1 MPPGEGR
8 LYRVSPVVLHG
19 GRLLYDENAYGGQ
32 ELTDDMIIEN
42 GATLTIFDEYVAKA
56 NIIVKNGSI
65 VNGENGKIQ
74 FAPTKR
80 LRVEG
85 QCSIS
90 GSAGNKLNLEFEET
104 TGENQSGIVIQEG
117 GSLTIANCQ
126 VDDATIGINSLLNA
140 DYLNAQYVDFINCR
154 DYTINI
160 AGRSS
165 GENPTPPSQIEYCTI
180 TGSDY
185 GISILN
191 LSEINIQENTITNT
205 NWGIFLSSATNV
217 SVIDN
222 QINTNTDGVS
232 GIYVNS
238 SSGAI
243 RGNSISGHEVGIY
256 LANSSPDVGGNDIT
270 DCLYHGMYI
279 GDGSIPNMQGRLVL
293 NGGNHAWYATSG
305 YNHIYDNGGYEGP
318 GEDNDGSEIY
328 FNGRQANAIMEKGCN
343 MIIDDRE
350 PSPPLINTELLMN
363 CPFGQEI
370 SVSARLNYWGETEV
384 TEDRFGNLL
393 VDFGDALAE
402 PCPLPDGSGDEDELI
417 VKSSSGEIID
427 TVYSI
432 GEEVTNLTATELA
445 YSEAEE
451 KFLSGDMTSAMQ
463 LYDGIIA
470 SGAEVEEKYLA
481 YERKYEIGRITG
493 QPPEYFNQLGSTF
506 TSLASSA
513 QDSISQK
520 ILEQYSILSKVGEQE
535 YEESIGEFDA
545 IIQQNPNTEEAFY
558 AEIDAITTAILIEEA
573 DSTLQKGT
581 LGKYLVKPGENYLRK
596 LDAVLRKH
604 FGNGDKESEKETLP
618 TEYTLYQNYPNPFN
632 PLTTIKYDLP
642 NAGDVSLIIY
652 DILGRKVNELV
663 NTKQEAGRYEIQ
675 FNASSLASGV
685 YIYQLIAEKYI
696 SAKKMILLK

>member
-1 MPPGEGR
+1 MTDIEGGAGRIDTTLQLNQTISRFESMPPGEGR

-80 LRVEG
+80 LIVEG

-104 TGENQSGIVIQEG
+104 TEENQSGIVIQEG

-140 DYLNAQYVDFINCR
+140 DYLNAQYIDFINCR

-165 GENPTPPSQIEYCTI
+165 GENPTPPSQIKYCTI

-293 NGGNHAWYATSG
+293 NGGNHA
-305 YNHIYDNGGYEGP
+305 
-318 GEDNDGSEIY
+318 
-328 FNGRQANAIMEKGCN
+328 
-343 MIIDDRE
+343 
-350 PSPPLINTELLMN
+350 
-363 CPFGQEI
+363 
-370 SVSARLNYWGETEV
+370 
-384 TEDRFGNLL
+384 
-393 VDFGDALAE
+393 
-402 PCPLPDGSGDEDELI
+402 
-417 VKSSSGEIID
+417 
-427 TVYSI
+427 
-432 GEEVTNLTATELA
+432 
-445 YSEAEE
+445 
-451 KFLSGDMTSAMQ
+451 
-463 LYDGIIA
+463 
-470 SGAEVEEKYLA
+470 
-481 YERKYEIGRITG
+481 
-493 QPPEYFNQLGSTF
+493 
-506 TSLASSA
+506 
-513 QDSISQK
+513 
-520 ILEQYSILSKVGEQE
+520 
-535 YEESIGEFDA
+535 
-545 IIQQNPNTEEAFY
+545 
-558 AEIDAITTAILIEEA
+558 
-573 DSTLQKGT
+573 
-581 LGKYLVKPGENYLRK
+581 
-596 LDAVLRKH
+596 
-604 FGNGDKESEKETLP
+604 
-618 TEYTLYQNYPNPFN
+618 
-632 PLTTIKYDLP
+632 
-642 NAGDVSLIIY
+642 
-652 DILGRKVNELV
+652 
-663 NTKQEAGRYEIQ
+663 
-675 FNASSLASGV
+675 
-685 YIYQLIAEKYI
+685 
-696 SAKKMILLK
+696 

>member
-493 QPPEYFNQLGSTF
+493 QSPEYFNQLGSTF